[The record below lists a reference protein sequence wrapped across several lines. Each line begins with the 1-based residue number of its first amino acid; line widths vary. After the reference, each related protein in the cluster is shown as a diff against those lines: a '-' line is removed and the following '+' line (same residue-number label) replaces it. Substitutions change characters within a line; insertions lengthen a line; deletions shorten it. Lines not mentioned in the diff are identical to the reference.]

1 MSRVRRRTWRRLGS
15 LKKKKKVIKNICEQM
30 RAQLC
35 ARGSGLALLSVLGSS
50 II

>member
-1 MSRVRRRTWRRLGS
+1 MSRVRGRTWRRLGS
-15 LKKKKKVIKNICEQM
+15 LKKKIVIKNICEQM